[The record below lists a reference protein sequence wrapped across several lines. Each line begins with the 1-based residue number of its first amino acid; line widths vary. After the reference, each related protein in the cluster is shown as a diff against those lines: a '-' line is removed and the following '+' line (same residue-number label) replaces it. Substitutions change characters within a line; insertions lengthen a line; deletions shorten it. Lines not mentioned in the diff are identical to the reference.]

1 MVTIA
6 RPLAVS
12 NYQLTLA
19 DWDVCTDYGDCDP
32 RINDSGFGR
41 GQQPVINVNWN
52 DAQQY
57 VTWLSRVTGKTY
69 RLQRA
74 DELIE

>member
-1 MVTIA
+1 MHMVTIA

-41 GQQPVINVNWN
+41 GQQPVINVN
-52 DAQQY
+52 
-57 VTWLSRVTGKTY
+57 
-69 RLQRA
+69 
-74 DELIE
+74 